1 MVYAAPPLRA
11 RPVAADDALAARGG
25 LGGGEGIP
33 LSKSQYRLV
42 MVMEGGQMQVLRHV
56 RRGIRRLTELTSG
69 IPLGPASPR
78 SGVVEALESLSAGA
92 HDVDA
97 GADIGSRAVAAI
109 TTTTTASFRV

>member
-33 LSKSQYRLV
+33 
-42 MVMEGGQMQVLRHV
+42 
-56 RRGIRRLTELTSG
+56 ELTSG